1 MSKHIY
7 RGVEQLVARRAHNP
21 EVASSSL
28 VPATTKKADTEMV
41 SAFSLLSAKHELS
54 TGGFPEHNSRALPVA
69 EKAKAVMAQRS
80 NNCHA
85 PSEQLFG
92 HRKSASK
99 GKAFVRKN
107 KGLVPA
113 TTTKRHR
120 KGVFFVVNMGKIRTC
135 DRRVP
140 GA

>member
-1 MSKHIY
+1 MYWHFKIMWYNTLYKLSKHIY

-41 SAFSLLSAKHELS
+41 SAFSLLWAKHELA

-99 GKAFVRKN
+99 GKAFARN
-107 KGLVPA
+107 KFESCPRNHEDRTFLYGLI
-113 TTTKRHR
+113 
-120 KGVFFVVNMGKIRTC
+120 FI
-135 DRRVP
+135 
-140 GA
+140 